1 MDTVFEYQSE
11 KFTTQSK
18 MKEEVAKLKESMCE
32 HFGYN
37 RNEIRLPH
45 GLIMLRGY
53 SKITECDLNLTSTIG
68 EFKKYLKDDN
78 YTDFYVMCRLQQTK

>member
-1 MDTVFEYQSE
+1 MNKVFEYQSN
-11 KFTTQSK
+11 KFNTQSK
-18 MKEEVAKLKESMCE
+18 MKLELANLKQKMCN

-53 SKITECDLNLTSTIG
+53 SKITDCDLNLTSTIG
-68 EFKKYLKDDN
+68 DFKRYIKDEN
-78 YTDFYVMCRLQQTK
+78 YTDFYLTCRLQSK